1 VKVIPSVIWNS
12 NRRSDKGEPQVKGL
26 LEDINIGSSGVAMH
40 SQNIHGGKKQAW
52 HELDFLV
59 ISNRAI
65 IGIEVKAGKVICRD
79 GIWQV
84 LKHDQRTVAYE
95 KRKSPLVQASD
106 ALEHLRNVFFKKTY
120 KYKYSQLPFVKI
132 AVLCSNTRPD
142 QDMGLEMVDELTIYE
157 EDLSPAVFKKRL
169 NIAIQ
174 YHITEGH
181 VGTAMEL
188 SDEEVDSIS
197 NAIRPDLDLS
207 YPSSSHM
214 EHLRA
219 SQDTLTDEQLK
230 FTDLID
236 AFPRYIVDGG
246 AGTGKTFLLTYDAMR
261 QSAKGKRVGILTPNT
276 KLAEHIAKSC
286 GKNVVCFSENN
297 LSEKSPFDVLYVD
310 ECQDFIN
317 EKGMSLIEFSVSGGL
332 ADGVWRLFGDFENQL
347 SSNKR
352 NDPDVWELLL
362 ECASNNVP
370 IKLSRNV
377 RNTPEILKWLE
388 ISCSAR
394 IGKTDV
400 KGHGPE
406 VQIIS
411 SDDFSMYLSGDKE
424 HPLYGW
430 IDQKEAVTLYPES
443 IDHAA
448 IKTIVSRVKNTYL
461 VSSIEE
467 FKGLEANVVFVCGT
481 EQVTDSGI
489 LRDQLY
495 KGVSRARNLC
505 LIVGPKELIG
515 IISNLRRDFHG
526 E

>member
-1 VKVIPSVIWNS
+1 MKVIPSVIWDS
-12 NRRSDKGEPQVKGL
+12 NHLNVKGEPQVKGL

-65 IGIEVKAGKVICRD
+65 IGIEVKAGKVTCRD
-79 GIWQV
+79 GMWQV
-84 LKHDQRTVAYE
+84 LKHDQKTVAYE

-120 KYKYSQLPFVKI
+120 KYKYSQLPFVKM
-132 AVLCSNTRPD
+132 AVLCSNSRPD
-142 QDMGLEMVDELTIYE
+142 QQMGLDMVDELTIYE
-157 EDLSPAVFKKRL
+157 EDLSVTGFKKRL

-181 VGTAMEL
+181 VGAAMEI

-197 NAIRPDLDLS
+197 HKIRPDLDLS

-214 EHLRA
+214 EHLRD
-219 SQDTLTDEQLK
+219 SQDKLTDEQLEI
-230 FTDLID
+230 TDILND
-236 AFPRYIVDGG
+236 FPRYIVDGG

-261 QSAKGKRVGILTPNT
+261 QSAKERRVGILTPNT

-286 GKNVVCFSENN
+286 GKNVVCFSEYN

-317 EKGMSLIEFSVSGGL
+317 EKGMSLIESSVVGGL

-347 SSNKR
+347 ASNKKI
-352 NDPDVWELLL
+352 DPNEWELLL
-362 ECASNNVP
+362 ECASNNRP
-370 IKLSRNV
+370 IKLKRNV

-406 VQIIS
+406 VEIIS
-411 SDDFSMYLSGDKE
+411 SDEFLTYLSGDKK
-424 HPLYGW
+424 HPLYGC
-430 IDQKEAVTLYPES
+430 IDQKEVVTLYPDS
-443 IDHAA
+443 IDLSA
-448 IKTIVSRVKNTYL
+448 IKTILSRVNGNYL

-481 EQVTDSGI
+481 ELVSDSSI